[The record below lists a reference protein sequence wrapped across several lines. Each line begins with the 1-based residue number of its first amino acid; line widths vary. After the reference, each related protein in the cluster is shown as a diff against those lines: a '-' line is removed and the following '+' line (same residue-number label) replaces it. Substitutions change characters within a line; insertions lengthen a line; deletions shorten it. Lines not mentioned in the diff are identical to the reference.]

1 MLKDKD
7 RRSKSQ
13 RNLSAAK
20 SL

>member
-1 MLKDKD
+1 MFKVKC

>member
-1 MLKDKD
+1 MLKIKD